1 MNRIRTDILEIA
13 FEEGGPPDGIPVLL
27 LHGWPDAPRG
37 WKKVAR
43 HLHAEGW
50 RTIVASREATGLD
63 GVRSVQTAHK

>member
-37 WKKVAR
+37 WNEV
-43 HLHAEGW
+43 
-50 RTIVASREATGLD
+50 
-63 GVRSVQTAHK
+63 